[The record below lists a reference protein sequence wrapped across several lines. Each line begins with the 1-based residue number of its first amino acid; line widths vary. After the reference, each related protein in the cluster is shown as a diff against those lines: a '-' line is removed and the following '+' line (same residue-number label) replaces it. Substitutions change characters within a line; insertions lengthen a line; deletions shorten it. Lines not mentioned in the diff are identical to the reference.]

1 MMMISRKDRCYTIYI
16 IIYYII
22 QTFDEVVIF
31 VIITALND
39 MVIRDS
45 SDSYPLLYDLMM
57 AGRVRAHIE
66 NMEFP
71 GTISFRSFSHLLRH
85 K

>member
-57 AGRVRAHIE
+57 VGRVRAHIE

-71 GTISFRSFSHLLRH
+71 GTSCFRSFSHLLRH
-85 K
+85 T